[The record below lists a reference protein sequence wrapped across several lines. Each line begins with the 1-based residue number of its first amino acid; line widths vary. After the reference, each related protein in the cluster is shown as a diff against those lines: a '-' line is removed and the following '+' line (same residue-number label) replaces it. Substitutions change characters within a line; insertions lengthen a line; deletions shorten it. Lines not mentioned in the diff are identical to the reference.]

1 MPKKYRLANGEL
13 VNVEDKYIKAFEG
26 SNDFKDSQEIKVT
39 PKVDA
44 GKLNGATAKSAVAAP
59 TINQKADK
67 KKNTVSGS
75 ASTFWD
81 TPESSVKPLLSF
93 EEFTRQPKPKPT
105 NTASI
110 GVITPG
116 VNDFGSQFDPN
127 KKVEGFKEFG
137 LTPAG
142 KKQQIALKQKEAD
155 QQEEERL
162 RGIQRY
168 RNTVLRNE
176 PKYKEV
182 SNLMAKANIVPK
194 EFEEELDN
202 DIKSQ
207 LDKNGKEQAA
217 SFATG
222 GSFGM
227 GVPQTY
233 AKSNFVAFPKE
244 RKLVIESFKK
254 QNKPYTESE
263 VLNASKDL
271 YRNNKIEAQQ
281 YNQKYDGFET
291 LDGYDDDIK
300 DFLKEYKVDSKKIN
314 DIDLA
319 KITVRKGYMQGLVE
333 NKAKD
338 QEILEKQLKPKDYK
352 FSTQEEVD
360 KENLLVYQINQGR
373 KSLKGD
379 YDHYN
384 ELVLKQDKLQ
394 DTSTTLAEDI
404 ELHNKEWGWW
414 AKTGLKTWGSAQ
426 SFGGSIAGGAAWLT
440 DLGVNAATGGD
451 WGNEFGEIVSEKA
464 KKNQDILDKNLP
476 KARDNFYSIESF
488 GENAASAIL
497 NTAPFIAAVV
507 LAPESLAPEA
517 MGFITGAVSGTGS
530 KYNEMLQEQKYGT
543 YDEFGNKT
551 MPNYD
556 LAQLT
561 AVPALF
567 GLFEGGTEYVGGR
580 AIGRAQK
587 IFGKATKVETDAL
600 LTGTKKAIGEKAKEF
615 SLNLLQNYGE
625 EIPSEVANQILGNVT
640 DKILLGK
647 TDTNVFDGLSDVVF
661 DTSVVST
668 LFGTAPHIAGAM
680 YKQFIPPTQIEE
692 LINNN
697 KKVADILNGVDYK
710 NLSKEEKSVIDVS
723 IKDLKEE
730 STAIINNVAGMIG
743 TTSAR
748 DLLNINNSSKKVIDI
763 RKQAEIINNS
773 TKLNTE
779 QKKAA
784 IDGLRTKFDQV
795 NQQYRISLTKAY
807 AQEKYFNKVNT
818 FFNRKKLNKDINLGT
833 GFAEIIK
840 EHPDAKF
847 KYGSGAEIVDM
858 MLNDKKTSSEIEEIA
873 KTIEDQDVAAGA
885 EKYSAEQKLFTKKAI
900 ASERV
905 NANGWFNPTTKDIYV
920 NKDKSL
926 IEGRYTTARHEFF
939 HKFAQ
944 RFSNNMSEI
953 GSSLYNIA
961 RDLHAGNKDFEST
974 DFAKRMNQEINDAK
988 RQLSELSSK
997 KANTLKNLTAKLN
1010 NNQIDDKQFNDAE
1023 KIINKNFEDSSKI
1036 INNRAYEEALSI
1048 LTESLDAKDIVIDKA
1063 NIGEIKTD
1071 ANGNVIIN
1079 NGQDA
1084 LNLVVAYNEAFSK
1097 TKGSEAISAAYKG
1110 KVVGELIK
1118 NKPGE
1123 VVDDLSQQSKGIQ
1136 DMAKAID
1143 SNIEGTGVK
1152 TNEEFR
1158 TSSKTAGWFFEIEE
1172 NKQFESYLKGLI
1184 TADKNLGGLEAEV
1197 RDDILRQL
1205 KERIQDRV
1213 LKNYSPVIDGKPR
1226 SLFSYI
1232 YGKGESK
1239 GTGGIAYMSILDIK
1253 KKYATSTD
1261 NISINRADG
1270 TTSDF
1275 ADEGMTTE
1283 ELVDLGLASK
1293 TEAEKS
1299 KLRRELK
1306 LNDGK
1311 TGIDEELITKIKDEV
1326 DTSLNEIG
1334 LLPSDKDFR
1343 KQLIEKYKA
1352 KLKEPIAK
1360 LMGGAGA
1367 YKGFLE
1373 NNKET
1378 LIENLPVAY
1387 FVQIERLKP
1396 ADERIFTA
1404 PVKRLTTQAEIDKYT
1419 ALGLTYTESDA
1430 SGPWLYKKYMP
1441 SDQEFADFYGVSEGS
1456 KLGSTKGTRKD
1467 ELARAIGITLASDM
1481 TPTVLREKEQSGEI
1495 STADKNKIAERIQRD
1510 PELQFSKP
1518 LREALG
1524 LDSKAIDFRSQKQIQ
1539 NGREGL
1545 VKLMQSLKK
1554 NGVGADDLANYF
1566 IGTARGTYGIDR
1578 IFGDNNEFDPSLHY
1592 RTDVNS
1598 EGKRKTQRY
1607 LTTGATDFFRLLTEV
1622 YGKGSVS
1629 YAPKATT
1636 VYIQGRG
1643 KGLRKGK
1650 TIKLDAA
1657 PTQTASGFDS
1667 NSMFN
1672 DGTNSIENRNAYAY
1686 KQQANLKV
1694 IITEMKKMYEANELS
1709 GNQVGMILATLYSS
1723 GKSIARTAAPVKWFA
1738 KIKNLGTGRN
1748 YIYEHYQSVSSTIL
1762 EVAKYIG
1769 SKNKP
1774 YNNTLDQIFDGFGI
1788 AVIDED
1794 YDTILNEDT
1803 PWKSTGPKDENKNL
1817 ILGTENDIQRYNS
1830 DEFKNAVEVKG
1841 LPPMVLIPIADYGK
1855 VKEQDE
1861 IANINNAVVYSTQ
1874 IQKSKG
1880 ISVMDFDD
1888 TLGLTSGSV
1897 LYTMPDGSTGKL
1909 NAEEFAKN
1917 GADMLDDGA
1926 KFDFSEFSEV
1936 VDGKPGPMIQKA
1948 LKLASKFGTK
1958 DMYVLT
1964 ARPANAA
1971 PAIKEFLDSLGL
1983 NIPLENITGLG
1994 NSTAQAK
2001 ADWIVGKAAE
2011 GYNDFYFT
2019 DDAIQNVTAVKNA
2032 LNVLDVKSKI
2042 QQARL
2047 QFSKGLSTEFN
2058 KIISQNKGIAS
2069 YKEYSDI
2076 VARRK
2081 GAGKNRFDF
2090 YVPASAA
2097 DFELLLY
2104 NFIGKGA
2111 IGEEQKVFFNNALLK
2126 PYANGLDLM
2135 DAARQSIK
2143 KEYKELLKLFPG
2155 IKKSLE
2161 ELTPDGEFTYDQ
2173 AVRVAIWE
2181 QFGIEIPGLSKR
2193 DKTKLVALVNSD
2205 ANLTAFKDG
2214 LIQTGRQGKGW
2225 VEPYDNWDA
2234 STIISDLHNLTE
2246 GAGRKKFLGE
2256 FIENIQEMFGKFENG
2271 KLVGPNINKI
2281 EAVYGTNVREALDD
2295 QLYRMINGKNRSYGG
2310 DKETSAWSN
2319 WVNGSTG
2326 AIMFLNTRSAVLQL
2340 LGAVNFLN
2348 LRDNNPIA
2356 AGIAF
2361 ANQKQYWEDFARI
2374 WNSDKMKERRGGLK
2388 EDVAAAEI
2396 ANAASSSKNKPAAV
2410 IAFLLKIGYT
2420 PTQLADSFAIASG
2433 GSPFYRNRIKFY
2445 LKEGLTE
2452 SEAETAAWSDF
2463 TKVSDETQQSADP
2476 RDISKQQA
2484 SPAGRLLLTF
2494 QNFSMQQSRIV
2505 KKSFLDLKNGRGN
2518 AKTHVTKIIYYL
2530 AVQNIL
2536 FATLQQGLFA
2546 LGFDD
2551 DDEEKDPEKDKAKA
2565 LTNEKKIFSVINGVM
2580 DSILRG
2586 TGFVGGVVSV
2596 LKNMTLKYLDEK
2608 DKNFKAD
2615 YTKVLLEGANISP
2628 PIGSKLRKVYTGLQ
2642 QTKFEKDLIA
2652 ERGWGVMQDGRV
2664 HLGPMYGVSGK
2675 LIEAGTNIPMDRIVN
2690 KIENVSQA
2698 LNSQN
2703 QAWQR
2708 VSVGLGFTPYSVG
2721 IEESKGDLDI
2731 RAKAKANRKKEGA
2744 IKSKATREATKKAKK
2759 EAYEALPQAKKDS
2772 ISLSEYLLKEKKA
2785 RDKFIEK
2792 AVEEANMTPDE
2803 LVLKKYLEKEKRKA
2817 NKGKYK
2823 ENKIRNQ
2830 KIRDSINLDV
2840 FLKKSAK

>member
-1 MPKKYRLANGEL
+1 MPKTYRLANGEL

-26 SNDFKDSQEIKVT
+26 SNDFKESQEVSVN
-39 PKVDA
+39 PKVDP
-44 GKLNGATAKSAVAAP
+44 GKWNGATTKSVVAAP
-59 TINQKADK
+59 AVNQKTDK

-81 TPESSVKPLLSF
+81 TPENSVKPLLSF
-93 EEFTRQPKPKPT
+93 EKFTRQPKPK
-105 NTASI
+105 
-110 GVITPG
+110 
-116 VNDFGSQFDPN
+116 
-127 KKVEGFKEFG
+127 KVLPPG
-137 LTPAG
+137 LTEEGAA
-142 KKQQIALKQKEAD
+142 K
-155 QQEEERL
+155 QEELKL
-162 RGIQRY
+162 RGIQKY
-168 RNTVLRNE
+168 RDNVIKNDKAYAE
-176 PKYKEV
+176 A
-182 SNLMAKANIVPK
+182 SNIMAKANIVSK
-194 EFEEELDN
+194 EFEDELDLDIEN
-202 DIKSQ
+202 QIKRNGQIREISTAAYGSMTGGFGQTKIKS
-207 LDKNGKEQAA
+207 KFE
-217 SFATG
+217 
-222 GSFGM
+222 
-227 GVPQTY
+227 
-233 AKSNFVAFPKE
+233 AFPKE

-254 QNKPYTESE
+254 QNKPYTETE
-263 VLNASKDL
+263 VLNISKDL
-271 YRNNKIEAQQ
+271 YRNNKIKDQQ
-281 YNQKYDGFET
+281 YNQKTDAFES
-291 LDGYDDDIK
+291 LDGYNDDVK
-300 DFLKEYKVDSKKIN
+300 DFFKAYTSDAKKIS

-319 KITVRKGYMQGLVE
+319 KITVQKGYMQGLVE
-333 NKAKD
+333 KKAKA
-338 QEILEKQLKPKDYK
+338 QEILEKQLKPKEYK

-373 KSLKGD
+373 KSLKED
-379 YDHYN
+379 YNHYN
-384 ELVLKQDKLQ
+384 ELVLNQDKLQ
-394 DTSTTLAEDI
+394 NTSTTLAEDI

-414 AKTGLKTWGSAQ
+414 ARTGLKTAKALND
-426 SFGGSIAGGAAWLT
+426 FGGGVAGGAAWLA
-440 DLGVNAATGGD
+440 DLSVNIPTGGD
-451 WGNEFGEIVSEKA
+451 FGNKFGEFVSETTKF
-464 KKNQDILDKNLP
+464 NDEFYGGNLP
-476 KARDNFYSIESF
+476 KQRSASYSIESF
-488 GENAASAIL
+488 GENAANAIL
-497 NTAPFIAAVV
+497 SQLPIIATIL

-517 MGFITGAVSGTGS
+517 VGFTVGAVTGTGS
-530 KYNEMLQEQKYGT
+530 KYNEMLQEQKYGV
-543 YDEFGNKT
+543 YDKEGNKT
-551 MPNYD
+551 MPNYSF
-556 LAQLT
+556 AQLT
-561 AVPALF
+561 AVPLLF
-567 GLFEGGTEYVGGR
+567 GGLEGGTEYLGGR

-587 IFGKATKVETDAL
+587 IFGKATGAEADAL

-668 LFGTAPHIAGAM
+668 LFGTAPHIAGAV
-680 YKQFIPPTQIEE
+680 YKPFFQNTQVEK
-692 LINNN
+692 LIDNNR
-697 KKVADILNGVDYK
+697 KVADILNGIDYK
-710 NLSKEEKSVIDVS
+710 NLSSEEKSVIDAS
-723 IKDLKEE
+723 IKDLKDE

-743 TTSAR
+743 TTSTK
-748 DLLNINNSSKKVIDI
+748 DLLDINNNSRKIVDI

-773 TKLNTE
+773 TKLTPE
-779 QKKAA
+779 RKKIAL
-784 IDGLRTKFDQV
+784 DGLRTKFDQV
-795 NQQYRISLTKAY
+795 NQQYRVSLNKAY
-807 AQEKYFNKVNT
+807 AQEKAFNKVNT
-818 FFNRKKLNKDINLGT
+818 FFNRGKLTKDIKLGT

-840 EHPDAKF
+840 KHPDAKF
-847 KYGSGAEIVDM
+847 KYGSGSEIVDM
-858 MLNDKKTSSEIEEIA
+858 MLNDPATSTNINKAAERIEANDIA
-873 KTIEDQDVAAGA
+873 DGA
-885 EKYSAEQKLFTKKAI
+885 EKYSAEQKLFTRKAV
-900 ASERV
+900 ASEMI

-920 NKDKSL
+920 NKDKAL
-926 IEGRYTTARHEFF
+926 KEGRYTTARHEFF

-961 RDLHAGNKDFEST
+961 RDLHVGNKDFEST
-974 DFAKRMNQEINDAK
+974 DFAKRMNQEIDDAK
-988 RQLSELSSK
+988 SQISTLNYQ
-997 KANTLKNLTAKLN
+997 KAITLKNLTAKLN

-1023 KIINKNFEDSSKI
+1023 KVINKNFEDKSKT

-1071 ANGNVIIN
+1071 ADGNVIIN

-1084 LNLVVAYNEAFSK
+1084 LNLVAAYNEAFSK
-1097 TKGSEAISAAYKG
+1097 TKGSEVISAAYEG
-1110 KVVGELIK
+1110 KVAGELIK
-1118 NKPGE
+1118 TKPGE

-1158 TSSKTAGWFFEIEE
+1158 TSPKTAGWFFEIEE

-1197 RDDILRQL
+1197 RDDVLRQL

-1213 LKNYSPVIDGKPR
+1213 LKNYSPIVDGKQR

-1232 YGKGESK
+1232 YGKGESN

-1311 TGIDEELITKIKDEV
+1311 TGIEEELITKIKDDV
-1326 DTSLNEIG
+1326 NASLNEIG

-1378 LIENLPVAY
+1378 LIENLPASY

-1419 ALGLTYTESDA
+1419 ALGLAYTESDA

-1467 ELARAIGITLASDM
+1467 ELARAIGIALASDM

-1518 LREALG
+1518 LKEALG
-1524 LDSKAIDFRSQKQIQ
+1524 LDSKAIDFRSQEQIQ

-1545 VKLMQSLKK
+1545 VKLMKSLKK
-1554 NGVGADDLANYF
+1554 NGINADDLTNYF

-1578 IFGDNNEFDPSLHY
+1578 IFGDNNKFDPSLHY
-1592 RTDVNS
+1592 RTDTNS

-1622 YGKGSVS
+1622 YGKESVS
-1629 YAPKATT
+1629 YVPKATT

-1657 PTQTASGFDS
+1657 PTQTASGFDAD
-1667 NSMFN
+1667 SMFN
-1672 DGTNSIENRNAYAY
+1672 GKTNSIENRNAYAY

-1694 IITEMKKMYEANELS
+1694 IIEEMKKMYEANELS

-1788 AVIDED
+1788 AIIDED
-1794 YDTILNEDT
+1794 YDTTLNEDT
-1803 PWKSTGPKDENKNL
+1803 PWKSTGPKDENGDL
-1817 ILGTENDIQRYNS
+1817 ILGTENNIQRYNS
-1830 DEFKNAVEVKG
+1830 DEFKNAVEAKG
-1841 LPPMVLIPIADYGK
+1841 LPPMVLIPIKDYNI
-1855 VKEQDE
+1855 VKKNDQ
-1861 IANINNAVVYSTQ
+1861 IANTQKAVNYSTQ

-1888 TLGLTSGSV
+1888 TLGVTSGSV

-1926 KFDFSEFSEV
+1926 KFDFSEFSKV
-1936 VDGKPGPMIQKA
+1936 VNGKPGPMIQKA
-1948 LKLASKFGTK
+1948 LKLAGKFGTK

-2032 LNVLDVKSKI
+2032 LDVLDVKSKI
-2042 QQARL
+2042 QQAKL
-2047 QFSKGLSTEFN
+2047 QFSKGLSSEFN
-2058 KIISQNKGIAS
+2058 KIIQQNKGVAN
-2069 YKEYSDI
+2069 YKEFSDI
-2076 VARRK
+2076 VAKKR
-2081 GAGKNRFDF
+2081 GANKNRFDF

-2111 IGEEQKVFFNNALLK
+2111 IGEQQKVFFNNALLK

-2143 KEYKELLKLFPG
+2143 KEYKELLKSFPG

-2161 ELTPDGEFTYDQ
+2161 GLTPDGDFTYDQ
-2173 AVRVAIWE
+2173 AIRVAIWD

-2193 DKTKLVALVNSD
+2193 DKTKLVKLVNDD
-2205 ANLTAFKDG
+2205 ANLTAFKNG

-2234 STIISDLHNLTE
+2234 STIISDLHGLTE
-2246 GAGRKKFLGE
+2246 GSGRKKFLGE
-2256 FIENIQEMFGKFENG
+2256 FIDNVEAMFGKWDNG
-2271 KLVGPNINKI
+2271 KLVGPNINKV
-2281 EAVYGTNVREALDD
+2281 EATYGTNVREALEDV
-2295 QLYRMINGKNRSYGG
+2295 LYRMTTGKNKGFGS
-2310 DKETSAWSN
+2310 DKTTTRWSN

-2326 AIMFLNTRSAVLQL
+2326 AIMFLNTRSAALQL
-2340 LGAVNFLN
+2340 IGAVNFLN
-2348 LRDNNPIA
+2348 LRDNNPVA

-2396 ANAASSSKNKPAAV
+2396 ANAASVEGKSKVNAV
-2410 IAFLLKIGYT
+2410 ISYLLKIGYT

-2433 GSPFYRNRIKFY
+2433 GAPFYRNRIKTY
-2445 LKEGLTE
+2445 LKEGLTQE
-2452 SEAETAAWSDF
+2452 EAEAAAWEDF
-2463 TKVSDETQQSADP
+2463 SKVSDETQQSGDP

-2484 SPAGRLLLTF
+2484 SGAGRLLLTF
-2494 QNFSMQQSRIV
+2494 QNTAMQQSRIV

-2518 AKTHVTKIIYYL
+2518 AKTHIAKIIYYL
-2530 AVQNIL
+2530 AVQNTL
-2536 FATLQQGLFA
+2536 FAALQQGLFA
-2546 LGFDD
+2546 VAFDD
-2551 DDEEKDPEKDKAKA
+2551 DDEELDPEKDKAKKKT
-2565 LTNEKKIFSVINGVM
+2565 TNERLISVADGVL
-2580 DSILRG
+2580 DTILRG
-2586 TGFVGGVVSV
+2586 SGFLGGIVAT
-2596 LKNMTLKYLDEK
+2596 LKNMTKKYLDEK

-2615 YTKVLLEGANISP
+2615 YTKVVLEGANISP
-2628 PIGSKLRKVYTGLQ
+2628 PIGSKLRKLYTGLQ
-2642 QTKFEKDLIA
+2642 QTKFERDLIEA
-2652 ERGWGVMQDGRV
+2652 RGWDVMQDGRV
-2664 HLGPMYGVSGK
+2664 HLGPMYGVTGK
-2675 LIEAGTNIPMDRIVN
+2675 LVESTTNIPMDRLVN

-2698 LNSQN
+2698 INSQN

-2708 VSVGLGFTPYSVG
+2708 VAVGLGFTPYSVG
-2721 IEESKGDLDI
+2721 IEESKGDQDI
-2731 RAKAKANRKKEGA
+2731 RAKAKDTREKEGKVKA
-2744 IKSKATREATKKAKK
+2744 KATREATKKAKQ
-2759 EAYEALPQAKKDS
+2759 EAYEALPQDKKDS
-2772 ISLSEYLLKEKKA
+2772 ISLSEYLLKEKKSKE
-2785 RDKFIEK
+2785 KFIKK
-2792 AVEEANMTPDE
+2792 AIEEANMTPDE
-2803 LVLKKYLEKEKRKA
+2803 LALKKFLEKEKRKV
-2817 NKGKYK
+2817 NKEKYK
-2823 ENKIRNQ
+2823 ETKARNQ
-2830 KIRDSINLDV
+2830 RLRDSINLDV
-2840 FLKKSAK
+2840 FLKKNAK